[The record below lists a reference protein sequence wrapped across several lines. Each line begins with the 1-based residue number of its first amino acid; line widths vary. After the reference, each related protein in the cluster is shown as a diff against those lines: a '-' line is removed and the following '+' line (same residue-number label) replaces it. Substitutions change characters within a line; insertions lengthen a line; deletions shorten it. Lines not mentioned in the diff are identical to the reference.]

1 MDRAEHAGKLFIIS
15 GPSGAGKGTICKR
28 LIEDTK
34 VEISVS
40 MTTRNPR
47 PGEVGGVSY
56 YFTTKEEFEKEI
68 QRGGF
73 LEHAEVYGNYYGT
86 PKAKV
91 LEKLAAGIDVL
102 LEIDIQGALHVKN
115 AYPNGIF
122 IFILPPS
129 MAELR
134 KRITGRGSETEEAI
148 NLRLSQTLKEVSYI
162 DKYDYCVVNGE
173 LEEAV
178 SRVKAIVVAEHSRVS
193 QNVYRLIEQYKEEV

>member
-47 PGEVGGVSY
+47 PGEVDGVSY

-91 LEKLAAGIDVL
+91 LENLPQVSMFCLKS
-102 LEIDIQGALHVKN
+102 
-115 AYPNGIF
+115 IF
-122 IFILPPS
+122 RERC
-129 MAELR
+129 M
-134 KRITGRGSETEEAI
+134 
-148 NLRLSQTLKEVSYI
+148 
-162 DKYDYCVVNGE
+162 
-173 LEEAV
+173 
-178 SRVKAIVVAEHSRVS
+178 
-193 QNVYRLIEQYKEEV
+193 